1 LTLRIDRYS
10 NYLDEQSY
18 EKAKKIA
25 IDRKLIRRELN
36 LIKLA
41 DFLQNA
47 LKAFFIN
54 DSGGQ
59 NFSN

>member
-41 DFLQNA
+41 DFLQNT